1 MNLQANWKKI
11 YSFVFVLVTFIML
24 AGQLLVPGITVSTI
38 SKDFLWRES
47 LVENYRKLKYTL
59 GDKVYPNAV
68 IGKEGWIFHTE
79 NLSLRNYQKYDPLG
93 VSNIKTVVRVLGA
106 IDEKVKAYGGT
117 FLVVIPPDKSTVYP
131 QYMPDEIPVIGDVT
145 SLDRLI
151 DQVNNSPDIQ
161 LIDLRPVL
169 INASEESLVYYK
181 TDTHWNCI
189 GAYYAYEEILFR
201 LAGLSPE
208 FTVHSINDFTI
219 TDSPGGQLDLAKMIE
234 VDTIENFMSA
244 TPKFSVEISQYPNPF
259 PEYETLQMFVND
271 NTELPGLII
280 FHDSFY
286 PVCLDAYLKP
296 AFGRTISMPYS
307 DIELSDMLKLIEVEQ
322 PKVVILEFAER
333 LLEELLWHL
342 SE

>member
-38 SKDFLWRES
+38 SKEFLWRES

-68 IGKEGWIFHTE
+68 IGKGGWIFHTE

-93 VSNIKTVVRVLGA
+93 VSNIKTVVRALGA

-117 FLVVIPPDKSTVYP
+117 FLVVVPPDKSTVYP

-145 SLDRLI
+145 SLDRLV
-151 DQVNNSPDIQ
+151 DRVNNFTDIQ
-161 LIDLRPVL
+161 LVDLRPVL

-189 GAYYAYEEILFR
+189 GAYYAYEEILSR

-208 FTVHSINDFTI
+208 LTVHSITDFTI

-244 TPKFSVEISQYPNPF
+244 TPKFSVEISQSPNPF

-296 AFGRTISMPYS
+296 AFGQTISMPYS